1 MKSYLDFFFI
11 LLLFKVHMNLIFK
24 NKIQMN
30 KEDNQEMKEGK
41 NNETLLPEEA
51 ADVIKKKTNRS

>member
-1 MKSYLDFFFI
+1 LEQEGEEEAQE
-11 LLLFKVHMNLIFK
+11 
-24 NKIQMN
+24 IQMN
-30 KEDNQEMKEGK
+30 KEDNQEMKEEK